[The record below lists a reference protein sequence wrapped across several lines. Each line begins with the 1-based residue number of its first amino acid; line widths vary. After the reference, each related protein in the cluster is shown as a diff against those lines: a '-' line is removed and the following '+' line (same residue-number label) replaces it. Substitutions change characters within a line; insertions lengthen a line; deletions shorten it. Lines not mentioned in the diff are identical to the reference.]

1 LESGETNKK
10 LGISQKK
17 NWVADSD
24 HEVDNKGKMIDDIE
38 QVQVKIICKV
48 QLLSV

>member
-1 LESGETNKK
+1 MEASETNQK

-24 HEVDNKGKMIDDIE
+24 QEVDGDGKMIGDIE
-38 QVQVKIICKV
+38 QVQV
-48 QLLSV
+48 LEGSTESSH